1 MSVAV
6 HLAPESTSTEVCIEV
21 VAFRVR
27 QGRLEVQIVPGDR
40 SWSLPAGAPMPEE
53 PLAGAARRLIAETF
67 GEDRRPLQLGAW
79 GLPQEGISVVFI
91 HLVPP
96 AASDVRADWQTAPG
110 ATWRDAR
117 TPRPVSGP
125 HKKVARAMSRLQQEV
140 ELGMAGFMLVQ
151 DEFTVTELRR
161 VHEAVCGLSLDPSNF
176 RKRVARWVS
185 EGTVEELP
193 TRRATATR
201 PARLYRLVD

>member
-6 HLAPESTSTEVCIEV
+6 HLTPESTATEVCLEL

-27 QGRLEVQIVPGDR
+27 HGRLEVQIVPGDR
-40 SWSLPAGAPMPEE
+40 SWSLPAGAPGPAESLSE
-53 PLAGAARRLIAETF
+53 AARRLIVATF

-79 GLPQEGISVVFI
+79 GQPQEGISVVFI
-91 HLVPP
+91 HLVGPP
-96 AASDVRADWQTAPG
+96 DSDVRADWQTVSG

-125 HKKVARAMSRLQQEV
+125 HKKVARAMARLQQEV
-140 ELGMAGFMLVQ
+140 EMGMAGFLLVQ
-151 DEFTVTELRR
+151 QDFTVTELRR

-176 RKRVARWVS
+176 RKRVARWVT
-185 EGTVEELP
+185 EGIVEELP
-193 TRRATATR
+193 RRRATATR
-201 PARLYRLVD
+201 PARLYRLID

>member
-40 SWSLPAGAPMPEE
+40 SWGLPAGAPMPEE
-53 PLAGAARRLIAETF
+53 SLSAAARRLIAETF
-67 GEDRRPLQLGAW
+67 GEVRRVLQLGAW

-96 AASDVRADWQTAPG
+96 ASSEVRADWQTAPG

-125 HKKVARAMSRLQQEV
+125 HKKVARAMARLQQEV
-140 ELGMAGFMLVQ
+140 ELGMAGFLLVQ
-151 DEFTVTELRR
+151 AEFTVTELRR

-176 RKRVARWVS
+176 RKRVARWVA
-185 EGTVEELP
+185 EGIVEELP

>member
-6 HLAPESTSTEVCIEV
+6 HLTPESTATEICIEV

-27 QGRLEVQIVPGDR
+27 HGRLEVQIVPGDR
-40 SWSLPAGAPMPEE
+40 SWSLPAGAPLPTES
-53 PLAGAARRLIAETF
+53 LSGAARRLIHETF
-67 GEDRRPLQLGAW
+67 GEDRRALQLGAW
-79 GLPQEGISVVFI
+79 GQPEEGISVVFI

-96 AASDVRADWQTAPG
+96 PSSEVRADWQTAPG

-140 ELGMAGFMLVQ
+140 EMGMAGFHLVQ
-151 DEFTVTELRR
+151 GEFTVTELRR

-176 RKRVARWVS
+176 RKRVARWVA
-185 EGTVEELP
+185 EGIVEELA

-201 PARLYRLVD
+201 PARLYRLID